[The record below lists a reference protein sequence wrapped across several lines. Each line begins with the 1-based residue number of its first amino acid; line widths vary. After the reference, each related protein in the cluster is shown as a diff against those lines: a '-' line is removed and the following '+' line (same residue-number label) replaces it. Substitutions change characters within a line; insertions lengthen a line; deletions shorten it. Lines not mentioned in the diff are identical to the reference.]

1 MLQGASG
8 TTTIEIDPVLQRIG
22 LLMGK
27 TVAFVLKDRKVIKE
41 MTVNRVKVN
50 QAKMVR
56 MDMHHKFQKMDN
68 WMVWDAEAQ
77 KACRNK
83 Y

>member
-1 MLQGASG
+1 
-8 TTTIEIDPVLQRIG
+8 
-22 LLMGK
+22 MGK

-56 MDMHHKFQKMDN
+56 MDMHHKFQKMVIGLFGMLN
-68 WMVWDAEAQ
+68 L
-77 KACRNK
+77 KSL
-83 Y
+83 